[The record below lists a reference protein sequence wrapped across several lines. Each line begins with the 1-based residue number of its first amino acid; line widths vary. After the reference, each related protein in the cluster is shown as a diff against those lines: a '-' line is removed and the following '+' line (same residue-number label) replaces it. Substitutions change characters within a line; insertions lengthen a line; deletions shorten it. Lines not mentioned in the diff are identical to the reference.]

1 MIKNLV
7 DYNFPQD
14 LNEMELGELEL
25 LSYEIRDFL
34 IEKVSKTGGHLA
46 SNLGVVELS
55 IALHKYYNSPE
66 DKIIWD
72 VGHQSYVHKILTGRA
87 HRFESLRQMNGIS
100 GFPKCQESEHDIF
113 ETGHAS
119 TSVAAGFGLA
129 TARDLKKEKHRVISV
144 IGDGALSSGLAY
156 EGLNNAGGKDTDFTV
171 ILNDNNMSISRN
183 VGGMSQHLAKLR
195 TSQGYLDFKKQL
207 KKTITQIPG
216 VGEGIYSGLESIKD
230 SIKYAV
236 INDAAIFEALGFKYI
251 GPIDGHN
258 IDDLLEAFEIVE
270 QIKGP
275 KLLHVITQ
283 KGKGYRNAELN
294 PNKFHGIGPFERETG
309 QLLCSSDN
317 PSYSC
322 VFGRKLTE
330 LASKDSSIVAVYA
343 AMLEGTGLDI
353 FHKIFPER
361 TFDVG
366 IAEGEA
372 VTFAA
377 GLAKGGIK
385 PFVVIYSTFLQ
396 RSYDMMMMDVCLQN
410 LPVVFCIDR
419 AGIVGNDG
427 ETHHGVFDLSY
438 LNHMPNMTVLSP
450 KDGQELEQMM
460 DYAASIDGPCAI
472 RYPRG
477 DAEFTPERQQV
488 PLDKGCEILREGK
501 DVGIYALGVMVK
513 KAVEAAE
520 ILEDKGISA
529 AVINTRFAK
538 PLPKDTFEHSEKF
551 SKIVTV
557 EDNVVAGGFGQSLRE
572 VLQDNEKI
580 KAILNLGWPDIFI
593 EQGSQKELY
602 EKYKLDGKGIAERIE
617 QFVKG

>member
-1 MIKNLV
+1 MKKTLIDYDFPDQLKAMNL
-7 DYNFPQD
+7 
-14 LNEMELGELEL
+14 EELEL

-34 IEKVSKTGGHLA
+34 IEKVSQTGGHLA

-87 HRFESLRQMNGIS
+87 NRFESLRQMNGIS
-100 GFPKCQESEHDIF
+100 GFPKCQESPHDIF

-129 TARDLKKEKHRVISV
+129 TARDLKKESHRVISV
-144 IGDGALSSGLAY
+144 IGDGALTSGLAY
-156 EGLNNAGGKDTDFTV
+156 EGLNNAGGKDTDFTL

-207 KKTITQIPG
+207 KKTITHIPG
-216 VGEGIYSGLESIKD
+216 VGEGLYSGLENIKD

-258 IDDLLEAFEIVE
+258 IEDLLESFEILE

-275 KLLHVITQ
+275 NLLHVITQ

-309 QLLCSSDN
+309 QPLCSSSN

-322 VFGRKLTE
+322 VFARKLTE
-330 LASKDSSIVAVYA
+330 LAEKDPNIVAVYA

-353 FHKIFPER
+353 FWKSFPER

-427 ETHHGVFDLSY
+427 ETHHGVFDISY

-460 DYAASIDGPCAI
+460 DYAASLNGPCAI

-477 DAEFTPERQQV
+477 DAQSTLDNLQTPLES
-488 PLDKGCEILREGK
+488 GCEILRQGN
-501 DVGIYALGVMVK
+501 DVGIYALGIMVE
-513 KAVEAAE
+513 KAMEAAL
-520 ILEDKGISA
+520 ILETKGISA
-529 AVINTRFAK
+529 GVINARFAK
-538 PLPKDTFEHSEKF
+538 PLPEKSLVESINF
-551 SKIVTV
+551 PKIVTV
-557 EDNVVAGGFGQSLRE
+557 EDNVVTGGFGQSLRCL
-572 VLQDNEKI
+572 LQNTENGEP
-580 KAILNLGWPDIFI
+580 ILNLGWPDIFI
-593 EQGSQKELY
+593 EQGTQNELY
-602 EKYKLDGKGIAERIE
+602 EKYQLDGKGLAERIE
-617 QFVKG
+617 KFVKG

>member
-1 MIKNLV
+1 MKKNLV
-7 DYNFPQD
+7 EYDFPQD
-14 LNEMELGELEL
+14 LKGMDLKELEL

-34 IEKVSKTGGHLA
+34 IDKVSKTGGHLA

-87 HRFESLRQMNGIS
+87 NRFESLRQMNGIS
-100 GFPKCQESEHDIF
+100 GFPKCLESQHDIF

-129 TARDLKKEKHRVISV
+129 TARDLKKEKYHVISV
-144 IGDGALSSGLAY
+144 IGDGALTSGLAY

-183 VGGMSQHLAKLR
+183 VGGMSQHLSKLR

-207 KKTITQIPG
+207 KKTITHIPG
-216 VGEGIYSGLESIKD
+216 VGEGLYSGLENIKD

-258 IDDLLEAFEIVE
+258 IEDILESFEILE

-283 KGKGYRNAELN
+283 KGKGYRNAEMN

-309 QLLCSSDN
+309 QILCASEN

-322 VFGRKLTE
+322 VFARKLTE
-330 LASKDSSIVAVYA
+330 LASEDPAVVAVYA

-353 FHKIFPER
+353 FYKKFPER

-377 GLAKGGIK
+377 GLAKGGLK

-396 RSYDMMMMDVCLQN
+396 RSYDMMMMDVCMQN

-450 KDGQELEQMM
+450 KDGSELEQMM
-460 DYAASIDGPCAI
+460 DYAAALNGPCAI

-477 DAEFTPERQQV
+477 DAEF
-488 PLDKGCEILREGK
+488 PLKASQIPLEEGCEIISEGK
-501 DVGIYALGVMVK
+501 DVGIYALGIMVN
-513 KAVEAAE
+513 KAVEAAK
-520 ILEDKGISA
+520 ILESRGISA

-538 PLPKDTFEHSEKF
+538 PIPKKSLIDSIKF
-551 SKIVTV
+551 PKIVTV
-557 EDNVVAGGFGQSLRE
+557 EDNVVTGGFGQSVRE
-572 VLQDNEKI
+572 VLQNNKI
-580 KAILNLGWPDIFI
+580 LKPMLNLGWPDIFI
-593 EQGSQKELY
+593 EQGSQNELY
-602 EKYKLDGKGIAERIE
+602 EKYYLDGKGIAERIE
-617 QFVKG
+617 EFVKG

>member
-1 MIKNLV
+1 MKKNLV
-7 DYNFPQD
+7 DYCFPED
-14 LNEMELGELEL
+14 LKAMDLRELEL

-34 IEKVSKTGGHLA
+34 IEKVSKTGGHIA

-87 HRFESLRQMNGIS
+87 DRFDSLRQMNGIS
-100 GFPKCQESEHDIF
+100 GFPKCQESKHDIF

-119 TSVAAGFGLA
+119 TSIAAGFGLA
-129 TARDLKKEKHRVISV
+129 TARDLKKEKYKVISV
-144 IGDGALSSGLAY
+144 IGDGALTSGLAY

-183 VGGMSQHLAKLR
+183 VGGMSQHLSKLR
-195 TSQGYLDFKKQL
+195 TSQGYLDFKRQL
-207 KKTITQIPG
+207 KKKIIKIPG
-216 VGEGIYSGLESIKD
+216 VGEGLYNGLGSIRD

-258 IDDLLEAFEIVE
+258 IEDIIEAFELLE
-270 QIKGP
+270 QIEGP

-283 KGKGYRNAELN
+283 KGKGYKNAEIN

-309 QLLCSSDN
+309 QSLCYSNN

-322 VFGRKLTE
+322 VFARKLTA
-330 LASKDSSIVAVYA
+330 LAAKDPSIVAVYA
-343 AMLEGTGLDI
+343 AMLEGTGLDL
-353 FHKIFPER
+353 FYKEFPER

-450 KDGQELEQMM
+450 RDGRELEQML
-460 DYAASIDGPCAI
+460 DYATTTKGPCAI

-477 DAEFTPERQQV
+477 DAEFIFDSPEV
-488 PLDKGCEILREGK
+488 PLSEGCEIIREGT
-501 DVGIYALGVMVK
+501 DVGIFALGIMVD
-513 KAVEAAE
+513 KAIEASR
-520 ILEDKGISA
+520 ILESRGISVA
-529 AVINTRFAK
+529 IINPRFSK
-538 PLPKDTFEHSEKF
+538 PLPKESLLASVKF
-551 SKIVTV
+551 PKIVTV
-557 EDNVVAGGFGQSLRE
+557 EDNVLTGGFGQSISE
-572 VLQDNEKI
+572 
-580 KAILNLGWPDIFI
+580 ILNDNGIIKPMLHLGWPDAFI
-593 EQGSQKELY
+593 EQGSQGQLY
-602 EKYKLDGKGIAERIE
+602 EKYKLDGPGIAERIE
-617 QFVKG
+617 RFVKG